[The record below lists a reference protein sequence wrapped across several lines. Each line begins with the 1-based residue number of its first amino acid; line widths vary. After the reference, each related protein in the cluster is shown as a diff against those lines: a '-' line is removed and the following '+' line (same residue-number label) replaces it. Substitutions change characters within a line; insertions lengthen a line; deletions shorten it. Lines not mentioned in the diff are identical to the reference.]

1 MPEMTPGPELDWLT
15 RLQPNGSVLDPADVL
30 FHAGRASART
40 PRAWK
45 LAFAGLML
53 ANAVTVGLLLSGRD
67 APPLPDAASAPV
79 VVPTPA
85 PALPTGSRPGS
96 DPDSVYS
103 LARSF
108 DPDAPP
114 PPAGFVAPDRPAA
127 PTTVGSLAVTD

>member
-1 MPEMTPGPELDWLT
+1 MSPDPRLDWLT

-45 LAFAGLML
+45 VAVAGLLM
-53 ANAVTVGLLLSGRD
+53 ANLVMVGLLLARRD
-67 APPLPDAASAPV
+67 VPRLPDAASAPV
-79 VVPTPA
+79 AVPTPA
-85 PALPTGSRPGS
+85 PVPPSAQPPGC
-96 DPDSVYS
+96 DPDSVFS

-127 PTTVGSLAVTD
+127 TTTVGSLAVTD

>member
-1 MPEMTPGPELDWLT
+1 MTPDPRLDWLT

-45 LAFAGLML
+45 LA
-53 ANAVTVGLLLSGRD
+53 VTGLLLANFVMVGFLLARRD
-67 APPLPDAASAPV
+67 VPRLPDAASAPV
-79 VVPTPA
+79 AVPTPA
-85 PALPTGSRPGS
+85 PAPPSDSRPGS
-96 DPDSVYS
+96 DPDSVFS

-114 PPAGFVAPDRPAA
+114 PPAGFVAADRPAA
-127 PTTVGSLAVTD
+127 PLTVGSLAVTD

>member
-1 MPEMTPGPELDWLT
+1 MTPDPRLDWLT
-15 RLQPNGSVLDPADVL
+15 RLQPNGSILDPADVL

-45 LAFAGLML
+45 VAVAGLLM
-53 ANAVTVGLLLSGRD
+53 ANLVMVGLLLARRD
-67 APPLPDAASAPV
+67 PPRPLEAAAPV
-79 VVPTPA
+79 AVPTPA
-85 PALPTGSRPGS
+85 PAPPADTLPSS

-114 PPAGFVAPDRPAA
+114 PPAGFVAPDRPVA
-127 PTTVGSLAVTD
+127 PTTVGSLGVTD